1 VFRTLVSIALR
12 NLLAHKVKTG
22 VVGIILLSGTVL
34 VLLGASLLTT
44 IDHSMSES
52 LIGSIAGHLQ
62 ISSAKGKD
70 KLVLF
75 PGPVDG
81 TDFGHLED
89 FPTLRKEIEALPEV
103 EAVIPMGF
111 SMALVFGGNLV
122 DVKLQELRE
131 AHGKEDKER
140 YVAVRDHV
148 KRIVKLLSHDMK
160 NLEAILDPKTVEKG
174 IVEGIKDV
182 RTAAVDAWWADFD
195 EKWAEKI
202 VFLENKVA
210 RMAIGEDLI
219 PMRFMGTDPERF
231 SKHFSR
237 FEIARGQMIPKGKR
251 GFLFAEWAYEE
262 FIKHKTARRLDK
274 MKDALA
280 DGDRLAT
287 DEKLQEMR
295 KQNGKQYKEVTY
307 QLDDASAAEV
317 ATALRKLL
325 GSGEQDLVKLVQA
338 FFDCDDDNFGQRY
351 KFFYD
356 VIAPHLQLY
365 KIGIGDHV
373 TLRGVAKGGY
383 PTSVH
388 VKAYG
393 TFRFKSLEKSA
404 LAGAVHVM
412 DIHSFRD
419 LYGHLTA
426 DKKEELEKIKEDSG
440 VEDVNRDSAEDDLF
454 GGGDDEGDEGG
465 GEAVDPASEGTAAG
479 FDEFAGVDMDI
490 GAATY
495 AKRLEERVYTE
506 ADIEGGIV
514 NNAAVVLKSRG
525 DIRSVKAQLT
535 ERSEKD
541 KLEITVQTWQE
552 ASGTLGYLVF
562 VIWTVLVVAILGVFG
577 VALFIVNNSMVM
589 ATMERTRE
597 IGTMRAIG
605 AQRRMILGMFLTES
619 LTIGTVFGAIGVVV
633 GLGIIGVANAQ
644 GIPAVNDFLVF
655 LFGGPRLHPETSVTH
670 VVVAMILVVLVT
682 VVSSL
687 YPAWLATR
695 VPPVEAMSEE

>member
-1 VFRTLVSIALR
+1 MFRTLVSIALR

-182 RTAAVDAWWADFD
+182 RTAAVDAWGADFD